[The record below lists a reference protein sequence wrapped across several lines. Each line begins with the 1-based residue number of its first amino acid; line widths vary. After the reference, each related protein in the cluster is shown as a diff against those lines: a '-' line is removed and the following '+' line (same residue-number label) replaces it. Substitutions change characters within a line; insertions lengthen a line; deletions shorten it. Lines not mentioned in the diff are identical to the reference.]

1 MVGHCS
7 HSVCNNDEFKK
18 VQEELEEMC
27 KLLELIR
34 RNDTRWASLHAM
46 LQRVLRLYR
55 ALVEYFNRCGSDRAL
70 FPTEWQAVQQVV
82 SVLDDA
88 AATAAQVQG
97 GRHGFVGQSINDFF
111 VLHHSVSAPD
121 QDIRCLDPWDGP
133 KTSVTTS
140 QLQPLTRTLLTVMA
154 EDMSERELGSA
165 TLSPET
171 INLVLDPR
179 FKSCCSSVCLNGGAA
194 LQARVAVDVE
204 GAFDYFLGYTK
215 AQSEEQG

>member
-97 GRHGFVGQSINDFF
+97 GRYGFVGQYINDFF

-133 KTSVTTS
+133 
-140 QLQPLTRTLLTVMA
+140 
-154 EDMSERELGSA
+154 
-165 TLSPET
+165 
-171 INLVLDPR
+171 
-179 FKSCCSSVCLNGGAA
+179 
-194 LQARVAVDVE
+194 
-204 GAFDYFLGYTK
+204 
-215 AQSEEQG
+215 